1 MANHPNRAQSYYVA
15 HGERFSYVRGLE
27 AAHRRLADYLG
38 TTAEDVATNHRRLA
52 GLIKRV
58 SAAEARAAGV

>member
-27 AAHRRLADYLG
+27 AANQRLAEYLG
-38 TTAEDVATNHRRLA
+38 ATAEHVAQNRRTVA